1 MIGENKMREGGKEMA
16 TKRSSSSS
24 RTSGKVQSI
33 SRANRGGDRSSS
45 GRGKI
50 DNVTYDVIAVMHE
63 KSQGLEAYDQYLRD
77 ARNHDQVREVLEEI
91 REQDEQ
97 AVQRLMECLREL
109 ISGEREEEEEEA
121 A

>member
-1 MIGENKMREGGKEMA
+1 MA

-24 RTSGKVQSI
+24 SSGSRTPGKVQNI
-33 SRANRGGDRSSS
+33 SRAHRGGDRSSS

-63 KSQGLEAYDQYLRD
+63 KSQGLEAYDQYLQD

-91 REQDEQ
+91 RQQDEE

-109 ISGEREEEEEEA
+109 VSGEREEEEEEA